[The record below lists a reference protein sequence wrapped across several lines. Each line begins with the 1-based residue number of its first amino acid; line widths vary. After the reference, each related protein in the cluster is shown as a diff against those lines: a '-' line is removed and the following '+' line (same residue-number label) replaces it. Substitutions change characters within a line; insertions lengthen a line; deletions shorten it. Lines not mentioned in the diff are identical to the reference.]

1 MVRRNLIPALRFL
14 CVLSPALLRGTAVM
28 AQGEWDEAARGIS
41 SLYGSMAN
49 LLMVV
54 MGLGAL
60 IVLVM
65 IILRVMK
72 GDKESAGKLAW
83 WLLGLA
89 FGFVMMAFLKGLSF

>member
-1 MVRRNLIPALRFL
+1 MRKRNLTAVLRFL
-14 CVLSPALLRGTAVM
+14 SVLSPAVLQGTTVM
-28 AQGEWDEAARGIS
+28 AQGEWDEATRGIN
-41 SLYGSMAN
+41 SLYNSMGN

-54 MGLGAL
+54 MGIGAL

-65 IILRVMK
+65 IIFNVMK
-72 GDKESAGKLAW
+72 GDKESAHKLFW